1 MAELICRALRDGALD
16 GEHAPA
22 LTIKDSID
30 SPFGPHVFNHVLAQ
44 LSTNILAAKSQSQ
57 GLVLVASS
65 QSPSFYFDLLK
76 SRGIDVASFHK
87 WFRVLDCYTDP
98 LGWKVRL
105 MACGSISS
113 RSPEASNTVRLC
125 MDVRNLDNL
134 SSFIME
140 LGRELVG
147 QGKGRFSVAIDSASE
162 MIRHASISSVAAL
175 LINLR
180 SHDQVSCA
188 FWLLHSDLHDVRVTA
203 ALEYMSS
210 MLGSVEPMNRPA
222 NVQIGNSE
230 NLSLLEWNSNKGK
243 FHVRLKRRNGRVR
256 LMSEEFCIEQSSMKF
271 TAVSSEDGIIS
282 QGLVPK
288 VQFNLQL
295 SEKERIERAKVVLPF
310 EHQGTGKPIEIYDGR
325 QSLNESTTE
334 THNSSSAEKV
344 QTNQDP
350 GKGEIIYFRD
360 SDDEMPDSDEDPD
373 DDLDI

>member
-44 LSTNILAAKSQSQ
+44 LSSNILSAKSQSQ
-57 GLVLVASS
+57 L
-65 QSPSFYFDLLK
+65 
-76 SRGIDVASFHK
+76 
-87 WFRVLDCYTDP
+87 RVLDCYTDP

-105 MACGSISS
+105 MECGSISN

-125 MDVRNLDNL
+125 NDVRDLDKL
-134 SSFIME
+134 SLSIIE

-147 QGKGRFSVAIDSASE
+147 QGKGRFSVAIDSYFAF
-162 MIRHASISSVAAL
+162 HFSIA
-175 LINLR
+175 
-180 SHDQVSCA
+180 DQVSCA
-188 FWLLHSDLHDVRVTA
+188 FWLLHSDLHEVRVTA

-210 MLGSVEPMNRPA
+210 MLANIEPMARPT
-222 NVQIGNSE
+222 NVQRGNSV
-230 NLSLLEWNSNKGK
+230 NLSLEQNSNKGK
-243 FHVRLKRRNGRVR
+243 FHARLKRRNGRVR
-256 LMSEEFCIEQSSMKF
+256 LMSEEFCIEPSGIKF
-271 TAVSSEDGIIS
+271 TAVSSDDGMITQS
-282 QGLVPK
+282 LVPK

-295 SEKERIERAKVVLPF
+295 SEEERIERAKVVLPF

-325 QSLNESTTE
+325 QSFDQNNIES
-334 THNSSSAEKV
+334 SSGSAEKL